1 MLYGAEWLTWEDK
14 NSSFWGQTEFN
25 FNILI
30 KKVEAPKKELRRR
43 NKGYRTHLPGQHT
56 QLNSKSRLPTA
67 KKTISETYNLNNV
80 VVGHFHEITSAFCV
94 QYRKW
99 SNRSLLSNKRLLY
112 AVKLF

>member
-99 SNRSLLSNKRLLY
+99 SNRSPLSNKRLLY